1 MGRLLNANEFFY
13 IVKGVSSAGTA
24 EQVAAYQIPDGLEVN
39 ITARRSN
46 TQNMYVA
53 DSQTNAQTSANRK
66 QLIPSQSTS
75 LRIDNTNRIWVDADN
90 TSDRLEITVQQ
101 IPSTV

>member
-1 MGRLLNANEFFY
+1 MGTFNANEFFY
-13 IVKGVSSAGTA
+13 IVEGVSAPGTA
-24 EQVAAYQIPDGLEVN
+24 EQLTAYQIPDGLEVN

-53 DSQTNAQTSANRK
+53 DSQTNAQTAANRK
-66 QLIPSQSTS
+66 ILIPGQSTP

-90 TSDRLEITVQQ
+90 ANDRLEITVQQ